1 MVVVCARSDGCGC
14 PETGAR
20 DQYMPEEGAGGTSG
34 ADMAGGEARGGKG
47 V

>member
-1 MVVVCARSDGCGC
+1 MVVVCARNAGWPC

-20 DQYMPEEGAGGTSG
+20 DQYMPEEGAGLTSVPVVG
-34 ADMAGGEARGGKG
+34 DARGGKG